1 MVVTNTRSSIMKN
14 LIHSCQQKLSSVK
27 FVDSG
32 SFYWSPQ
39 TKTIHYSHEALE
51 TVAGQWA
58 LLHEAG
64 HAKLNHLTYMNDV
77 GLLGLEVA
85 AWQAAEKLAKDFS
98 LNIDA
103 DHIQECLNTYRDWL
117 YARSTCPTCE
127 LNSLQVAE
135 TEYVCLNCS
144 TQWFVSQS
152 RFCRPYRRLSPSMT
166 KSQAS
171 NPKQIPSFK

>member
-1 MVVTNTRSSIMKN
+1 MKN
-14 LIHSCQQKLSSVK
+14 LIHSCQQQLKRIG
-27 FVDSG
+27 FNDSG

-39 TKTIHYSHEALE
+39 TKTVHYNSAALDTEA
-51 TVAGQWA
+51 GCWA

-64 HAKLNHLTYMNDV
+64 HARLNHTTYLNDM
-77 GLLGLEVA
+77 GLLSLEVA
-85 AWQAAEKLAKDFS
+85 AWQAAEELANGFG
-98 LNIDA
+98 LGIDA

-127 LNSLQVAE
+127 VNSLQVAE

-152 RFCRPYRRLSPSMT
+152 RFCRPYRMQLRDKKTPPESLQT
-166 KSQAS
+166 VFA
-171 NPKQIPSFK
+171 